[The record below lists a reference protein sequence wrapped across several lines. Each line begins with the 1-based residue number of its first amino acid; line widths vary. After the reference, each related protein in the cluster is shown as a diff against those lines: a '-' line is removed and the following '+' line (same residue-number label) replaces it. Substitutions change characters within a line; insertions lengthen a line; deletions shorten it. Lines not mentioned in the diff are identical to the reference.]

1 MNTDKSR
8 RKRTED
14 KQIALRIAASAF
26 LPAPRRGSA
35 TTNAEDHQGPAD
47 EEALRAALR
56 SEVQSLKTLVA
67 KAAGS
72 DALSFE
78 LARIRAALDELT
90 PAPKRDRT
98 AAWVRS
104 VGVEGPMATKLA
116 TLVKGAEGTAP
127 ERLRAAIAEL
137 VPTAPFWDSASEPSE
152 DDVGDGDDR
161 GRRAEGPR
169 VVAVVGPSGVG
180 KTTTVAKLAAQ
191 ARMDGKTVA
200 LVSCDGFR
208 VGAVDQ
214 LERYAELLS
223 AEMFVARA
231 PVELAETLDD
241 LLERPE
247 GAPDMIFVDTSGRPP
262 TTHSPE
268 HALAGWIARARSSRR
283 DAEAV
288 AAGEDAPRP
297 TLEVLLCVAA
307 STRANDARALSSTFA
322 PVSPTGVVVTKTDET
337 SSPAALVH
345 APWAAKKPLVCICHG
360 PRVPEDAC
368 GATPDAIAR
377 FLETSEPMPSNNKKE
392 GTS

>member
-14 KQIALRIAASAF
+14 KQIALRIAASAY
-26 LPAPRRGSA
+26 LPAQLSVAARAEDDGPDLSPRRD
-35 TTNAEDHQGPAD
+35 T
-47 EEALRAALR
+47 
-56 SEVQSLKTLVA
+56 
-67 KAAGS
+67 
-72 DALSFE
+72 
-78 LARIRAALDELT
+78 
-90 PAPKRDRT
+90 T
-98 AAWVRS
+98 AAWVRT

-116 TLVKGAEGTAP
+116 TLVKRAEGSAA
-127 ERLRAAIAEL
+127 ERLRTAIAEL
-137 VPTAPFWDSASEPSE
+137 VPTAPFWDEASE
-152 DDVGDGDDR
+152 DRARDGYDR
-161 GRRAEGPR
+161 GGHPSGPR

-180 KTTTVAKLAAQ
+180 KTTTVAKLAAH

-200 LVSCDGFR
+200 LVSCDGYR

-223 AEMFVARA
+223 AEMFVART

-268 HALAGWIARARSSRR
+268 HALAGWIARARSERR

-288 AAGEDAPRP
+288 ASGEDAPRP

-322 PVSPTGVVVTKTDET
+322 SVSPTGVVVTKTDET
-337 SSPAALVH
+337 LSPAALLH

-377 FLETSEPMPSNNKKE
+377 FLEISEPMPSNNKKE